1 AKQALLTYRWQGNVR
16 QLKNVTEQISI
27 IETNREITKD
37 ILLNY
42 LPASEE
48 EHFPTLLN
56 MRGRTKNFESEREIL
71 YQVLF
76 DMRKDVTELKK
87 LVHDIMDEKMT
98 NPTPQQPAK
107 TAIANAHSVTVCE
120 EDDDIQ
126 DAEEYVEETLS
137 IDEVEKELIRKALG
151 RHHGKRKYAA
161 RDLKISERTLYRK
174 IKEYAL
180 D

>member
-1 AKQALLTYRWQGNVR
+1 
-16 QLKNVTEQISI
+16 
-27 IETNREITKD
+27 
-37 ILLNY
+37 
-42 LPASEE
+42 
-48 EHFPTLLN
+48 
-56 MRGRTKNFESEREIL
+56 MRGRTKSFESEREIL

-76 DMRKDVTELKK
+76 DMRQDITELKK
-87 LVHDIMDEKMT
+87 LVHDIMPEKMT
-98 NPTPQQPAK
+98 NPTSQQPAK
-107 TAIANAHSVTVCE
+107 TAIANAHSVMPVCE

-137 IDEVEKELIRKALG
+137 LDEVEKELIRKALG
-151 RHHGKRKYAA
+151 KHHGKRKSAA

>member
-1 AKQALLTYRWQGNVR
+1 
-16 QLKNVTEQISI
+16 VTEQISI

-42 LPASEE
+42 LPVSKE

-56 MRGRTKNFESEREIL
+56 MRGRTKSFESEREIL

-76 DMRKDVTELKK
+76 DMRQDVTELKK
-87 LVHDIMDEKMT
+87 LVHDIMVEKMT
-98 NPTPQQPAK
+98 NPTSQQPVK
-107 TAIANAHSVTVCE
+107 TAIANAHSAMPVCE

-137 IDEVEKELIRKALG
+137 LDEVEKELIRKALG
-151 RHHGKRKYAA
+151 KHHGKRKYAA
-161 RDLKISERTLYRK
+161 KDLKISERTLYRK